1 MRPWIVVLLA
11 VLVVWIV
18 AVVALVVAGRRV
30 AARELAT
37 LVPNLV
43 ILFKGLFGDDR
54 VPVGSKI
61 LLGVAIVWLV
71 SPIDLVPEFIPL
83 LGPLDDAVVAA
94 LVLRHLMKH
103 AGEDVV
109 REHWRGE
116 PRTLDLVMRFGGVR
130 QRRQA

>member
-1 MRPWIVVLLA
+1 MRPWIVALLA
-11 VLVVWIV
+11 VLAVWIV
-18 AVVALVVAGRRV
+18 TVVALIAAGRRV

-54 VPVGSKI
+54 VPVASKI
-61 LLGVAIVWLV
+61 LLGGAIVWLI
-71 SPIDLVPEFIPL
+71 SPIDLVPEFIPV

-94 LVLRHLMKH
+94 LVLRHLLKH
-103 AGEDVV
+103 AGEGVV
-109 REHWRGE
+109 RERWRGE

-130 QRRQA
+130 QREA